1 MRFREDQPRSLQDI
15 EGKKRC
21 DERYVV
27 ALEDEDW
34 TFDRELYHYIITL

>member
-1 MRFREDQPRSLQDI
+1 MRFREDQSRSLQVI
-15 EGKKRC
+15 EGKERR

-34 TFDRELYHYIITL
+34 TFDRELY

>member
-1 MRFREDQPRSLQDI
+1 MRFREDQSRSLQDI
-15 EGKKRC
+15 EGKERR

-27 ALEDEDW
+27 TLEDEDW